1 MQENKISV
9 IIPIH
14 NTEKYVAECIN
25 SILNQSYRNIELLC
39 MDSSTDNTSSIIVKL
54 SDKDNRIIHIY
65 DENSS
70 YGYKINQG
78 ILKATGEYIAIVD
91 SDDYIQ
97 KNMFENLM
105 EHIEEVDFVKG
116 DYCEFYVENGVNVQ
130 YRYQTATFDYL
141 YNKKVNVRE
150 YPELLYRNSI
160 GIWSCIYKKSFLDKK
175 HIKMNESGGASFQ
188 DLGFATLTHVFAEN
202 CYYVNRGFY
211 YYRIDNINSSVKS
224 NSKIGEIIGECEWI
238 EDQLQDMLQTNNIL
252 NDAWQ
257 KRKLI
262 SYLWN
267 YNRLD
272 LCGKCKFTW
281 LGKALIL
288 KDFYELEKYDLQEEM
303 IGVFEEMYLKA
314 GEMEKIETKI
324 LRHDKIDDNNILIS
338 VIVPIY
344 NTYQYILDCISSIT
358 NQNFENIEIICIN
371 DASTDDSETLLHEL
385 ACIDQRILVINNEQ
399 NKGLAFTRN
408 VGIAA
413 AKGKYLLFID
423 SDDLYKQNTLVDTYT
438 IAENNQ
444 CDIVYFDAE
453 CFFEEG
459 VPYSSD
465 KAEYYT
471 HYKSYGKKSGKQ
483 LLDEM
488 TANNKFTDSACLM
501 MINREWLNKAGI
513 KFYNGI
519 IYEDCLFSVQCMIK
533 AEVVV
538 HKNEKYYQYRV
549 RKDSI
554 LTSDQDRAINMY
566 SRAVIYREFMKMYQN
581 ESFEGTQFRGLLR
594 MIHFVRENIRN
605 MSYRISSDE
614 LKKISNFELDAG
626 VSLALEMSDV
636 SIEKIYDKNILE
648 KIKEAQSIELYGA
661 GVRCK
666 RLIEYLMLTGQGNK
680 ISNIIVSKGTGQE
693 ESLCGIPIRAIDLQ
707 YKPKH
712 DALIV
717 VTMAGEVAIQVANSL
732 REKEY
737 ANIAIIDKNTN
748 ELIVDEI
755 KKHLKL

>member
-1 MQENKISV
+1 MQKNKISV
-9 IIPIH
+9 IVPIH
-14 NTEKYVAECIN
+14 NTREYVTECIN

-39 MDSSTDNTSSIIVKL
+39 MDSSTDNTSNIVAGL
-54 SDKDNRIIHIY
+54 SHQDDRIIHIY

-70 YGYKINQG
+70 YGYKVNRG
-78 ILKATGEYIAIVD
+78 ILMATGEYIAIVD

-97 KNMFENLM
+97 KNMFESLM
-105 EHIEEVDFVKG
+105 EHIEAVDFVKC
-116 DYCEFYVENGVNVQ
+116 DYCEFYVNKGVNIQ
-130 YRYQTATFDYL
+130 YRYQMATFEYL
-141 YNKKVNVRE
+141 YNKKINVRE

-160 GIWSCIYKKSFLDKK
+160 GIWSCIYKKSFLDKNK
-175 HIKMNESGGASFQ
+175 INMNESGGASFQ

-202 CYYVNRGFY
+202 CYYVNKGFY

-238 EDQLQDMLQTNNIL
+238 ENRLQDVLQTNNIL

-257 KRKLI
+257 KKKLI

-267 YNRLD
+267 YSRLD

-281 LGKALIL
+281 LSKELIL
-288 KDFYELEKYDLQEEM
+288 KEFYELEKIDLQEEM
-303 IGVFEEMYLKA
+303 IGVFQEMHLKAEEMK
-314 GEMEKIETKI
+314 KIETKI

-338 VIVPIY
+338 IIVPVY
-344 NTYQYILDCISSIT
+344 NTYPYILDCISSIT
-358 NQNFENIEIICIN
+358 NQGFEDIEVICIN
-371 DASTDDSETLLHEL
+371 DASTDDSEILLHEL
-385 ACIDQRILVINNEQ
+385 SCIDQRILVINNEQ
-399 NKGLAFTRN
+399 NRGLAFTRN

-438 IAENNQ
+438 IAENNR

-459 VPYSSD
+459 VPYSSA
-465 KAEYYT
+465 KVEYYT
-471 HYKSYGKKSGKQ
+471 HYKAYGKKSGKQ

-501 MINREWLNKAGI
+501 LINREWLNKAGI

-519 IYEDCLFSVQCMIK
+519 IYEDCLFTVQCMIK

-549 RKDSI
+549 RKNSI
-554 LTSDQDRAINMY
+554 LTSNQDRAINMY
-566 SRAVIYREFMKMYQN
+566 SRAVIYREFMKMYQD
-581 ESFEGTQFRGLLR
+581 ESFEGTQFQGLLR

-605 MSYRISSDE
+605 MSYRISPEE
-614 LKKISNFELDAG
+614 LKKLSDFELDAG

-666 RLIEYLMLTGQGNK
+666 RFIEYLMLTGQGDK
-680 ISNIIVSKGTGQE
+680 ISNIIVSSGAGQA

-707 YKPKH
+707 YKPEY
-712 DALIV
+712 DSLIV
-717 VTMAGEVAIQVANSL
+717 VTMAGEAAVQVANL
-732 REKEY
+732 LKEKEY

-755 KKHLKL
+755 RKQLKV